1 MQAIYARQQIIDQL
15 TPIYG
20 AGEAASIARIVLED
34 AFQLRPGQ
42 LASSLLN
49 DSQVIHLQEIIH
61 RLLAGEPVQYVLRV
75 AQFYGLNFE
84 VSPAVLIPRQETE
97 ELVAWILEFIKL
109 KKMVAPTILDIGL
122 GSGCMGITLKSK
134 RRDIQLWGLEKSP
147 EALII
152 AQRNAERLLGKDQYQ
167 FLEQDVLDSTKWT
180 QLPDCDI
187 IVSNPPYIPHQ
198 EINHVSE
205 EVYRFE
211 PAMALF
217 VENEDPLIF
226 YREISALA
234 WEKLKSGGAL
244 FFECNTFSAN
254 AVLDL
259 VAKTGFQQTELRK
272 DLAGADRMVVA
283 IKP

>member
-15 TPIYG
+15 TPVYG

-97 ELVAWILEFIKL
+97 ELVAWVLEFIKL

-122 GSGCMGITLKSK
+122 GSGCIGITLKSK

-167 FLEQDVLDSTKWT
+167 FLEQDVLDSTKWA
-180 QLPDCDI
+180 QLPDCEI

-272 DLAGADRMVVA
+272 DIAGADRMVVA

>member
-1 MQAIYARQQIIDQL
+1 MQAIHARQQIIDQL

-20 AGEAASIARIVLED
+20 IGEAASIARIILED

-42 LASSLLN
+42 LATSLLN
-49 DSQVIHLQEIIH
+49 DAQIIHLQEIIH

-97 ELVAWILEFIKL
+97 ELVAWVLAFIKL
-109 KKMVAPTILDIGL
+109 KKMVAPTVLDIGL
-122 GSGCMGITLKSK
+122 GSGCIGITLKSK
-134 RRDIQLWGLEKSP
+134 RSDIQLWGLEKSP

-152 AQRNAERLLGKDQYQ
+152 AQHNALRLLGKDQYQ
-167 FLEQDVLDSTKWT
+167 FLEQDVLDSTQWP

-187 IVSNPPYIPHQ
+187 IVSNPPYIPHH
-198 EINHVSE
+198 ELAHVSE
-205 EVYRFE
+205 EVHRFE

-226 YREISALA
+226 YREISVLA

-259 VAKTGFQQTELRK
+259 VTKTGFLQTELRK
-272 DLAGADRMVVA
+272 DLAGADRMVVG

>member
-15 TPIYG
+15 TPVYG

-97 ELVAWILEFIKL
+97 ELVAWVLEFIKL

-122 GSGCMGITLKSK
+122 GSGCIGITLKSK

-180 QLPDCDI
+180 QLPDCEI

-198 EINHVSE
+198 EINHVSA

-272 DLAGADRMVVA
+272 DIAGADRMVVA

>member
-15 TPIYG
+15 TPTYG
-20 AGEAASIARIVLED
+20 SGEAASIARIILED

-42 LASSLLN
+42 LATSLLN
-49 DSQVIHLQEIIH
+49 DAQITHLQEIIH

-84 VSPAVLIPRQETE
+84 VGPAVLIPRQETE

-109 KKMVAPTILDIGL
+109 KTVVAPTILDIGL
-122 GSGCMGITLKSK
+122 GSGCIGITLKSK
-134 RRDIQLWGLEKSP
+134 HRDMQLWGMEKSP
-147 EALII
+147 EALTI
-152 AQRNAERLLGKDQYQ
+152 AQRNAIRLLGKDQYQ
-167 FLEQDVLDSTKWT
+167 FLEQDVLDSSKWT
-180 QLPDCDI
+180 QLPDFDI
-187 IVSNPPYIPHQ
+187 IVSNPPYIPHH
-198 EINHVSE
+198 ELTYVSE
-205 EVYRFE
+205 TVYRHE

>member
-1 MQAIYARQQIIDQL
+1 MQAIHARQQIIDQL
-15 TPIYG
+15 TPTYG
-20 AGEAASIARIVLED
+20 TGEAASIARIVLED
-34 AFQLRPGQ
+34 AFQLRPGH
-42 LASSLLN
+42 LATSLLN

-97 ELVAWILEFIKL
+97 ELVAWVLAFIKL
-109 KKMVAPTILDIGL
+109 KKMLAPTVLDIGL
-122 GSGCMGITLKSK
+122 GSACIGITVKSK
-134 RRDIQLWGLEKSP
+134 RSDIQLWGLEKSP

-167 FLEQDVLDSTKWT
+167 FLEQDVLDSTKWP

-187 IVSNPPYIPHQ
+187 IVSNPPYIPHH
-198 EINHVSE
+198 ELAHVSE

-234 WEKLKSGGAL
+234 WGKLKSGGAL

-259 VAKTGFQQTELRK
+259 VAKTGFLQTELRK
-272 DLAGADRMVVA
+272 DLAGADRMVMA

>member
-97 ELVAWILEFIKL
+97 ELVAWVLECIKL

-122 GSGCMGITLKSK
+122 GSGCIGITLKSK

-180 QLPDCDI
+180 QLPDCEI

-198 EINHVSE
+198 EINHVSA

>member
-1 MQAIYARQQIIDQL
+1 MQAIHARQQIIDQL
-15 TPIYG
+15 TPTYG
-20 AGEAASIARIVLED
+20 TGEAASIARIVLED
-34 AFQLRPGQ
+34 AFQLRPGH
-42 LASSLLN
+42 LATSLLN

-97 ELVAWILEFIKL
+97 ELVAWVLEFIKL
-109 KKMVAPTILDIGL
+109 KKMVAPTVLDIGL
-122 GSGCMGITLKSK
+122 GSGCIGITVKSK
-134 RRDIQLWGLEKSP
+134 RSDIQLWGLEKSP

-167 FLEQDVLDSTKWT
+167 FLEQDGLDPTQWP

-187 IVSNPPYIPHQ
+187 IVSNPPYIPHH
-198 EINHVSE
+198 ELAHVSE

-234 WEKLKSGGAL
+234 REKLKSGGAL

-259 VAKTGFQQTELRK
+259 VAKTGFLQTELRK
-272 DLAGADRMVVA
+272 DLAGADRMVMA

>member
-15 TPIYG
+15 TPVYG

-84 VSPAVLIPRQETE
+84 VGPAVLIPRQETE

-180 QLPDCDI
+180 QLPDCEI

-198 EINHVSE
+198 EINHVSA

>member
-1 MQAIYARQQIIDQL
+1 MQALHAQQQIIAQI
-15 TPIYG
+15 TPLYG
-20 AGEAASIARIVLED
+20 AGEARAMARIILED
-34 AFQLRPGQ
+34 AFQIRPGGLVHTTLDAAQ
-42 LASSLLN
+42 I
-49 DSQVIHLQEIIH
+49 VHLQDIIH
-61 RLLAGEPVQYVLRV
+61 QILLGEPVQYVLGV

-84 VSPAVLIPRQETE
+84 VGPAVLIPRQETE
-97 ELVAWILEFIKL
+97 ELVAWVLEFIKL
-109 KKMVAPTILDIGL
+109 KTMVAPTILDIGL
-122 GSGCMGITLKSK
+122 GSGCIGITLKSK
-134 RRDIQLWGLEKSP
+134 RRDLQLWGLEKSP
-147 EALII
+147 EALTI

-180 QLPDCDI
+180 QLPNCDI
-187 IVSNPPYIPHQ
+187 IVSNPPYIPHH
-198 EINHVSE
+198 ELAHVSE
-205 EVYRFE
+205 EVHRFE

>member
-1 MQAIYARQQIIDQL
+1 MQAIHARQQIIDQL
-15 TPIYG
+15 TPTYG
-20 AGEAASIARIVLED
+20 TGEAASIARIVLED
-34 AFQLRPGQ
+34 AFQLRPGH
-42 LASSLLN
+42 LATSLLN

-97 ELVAWILEFIKL
+97 ELVAWVLEFIKL
-109 KKMVAPTILDIGL
+109 KKMVAPTVLDIGL
-122 GSGCMGITLKSK
+122 GSGCIGITVKSK
-134 RRDIQLWGLEKSP
+134 RSDIQLWGLEKSP

-167 FLEQDVLDSTKWT
+167 FLEQDVLDSTKWP

-187 IVSNPPYIPHQ
+187 IVSNPPYIPHH
-198 EINHVSE
+198 ELAHVSE
-205 EVYRFE
+205 EVHRFE

-234 WEKLKSGGAL
+234 REKLKSGGAL

-259 VAKTGFQQTELRK
+259 VAKTGFLQTELRK
-272 DLAGADRMVVA
+272 DLAGADRMVMA